1 VVVGCAS
8 TIYGAGIS
16 NAGSL
21 QIERCT
27 IRDNKIT
34 GLTTGGGRTAVGG
47 GIDNSGSMTI
57 TNSTI
62 SGNRVF
68 AGGGGIRNRGTAY
81 ISFSTI
87 TKNVANLGAP
97 DEALNRTTGGGILN
111 FGFIDMNGTIN
122 FGIIVRSG
130 TILAGNIDNRTKS
143 DTRYSPD
150 CYSRT
155 DAYGVFESYGGNL
168 DGIINENCN
177 NLDRGV
183 GQAGTKDNPL
193 DPGLFPL
200 SNWGGPTMTHALRSD
215 SRAIDR
221 GGIGIGFH
229 LGFDQRGEWRQQGF
243 DVDAGAFESPF
254 TSSAFYWPRS
264 VRWSPWV
271 IIIRN
276 DFEMPNIAALNR

>member
-1 VVVGCAS
+1 MDNALTGKASAHYVRPSKKSVGFPSQESSLCLPEPTISPWLTLLTAHCSSSWRSMPACRSGGLGRIAPSSTVITNRGFSTWGNKSQTGYEPVVTIERVTIRNGQAPYSTSPGGGILIYKGTLSLLDCVVVGCAS

-87 TKNVANLGAP
+87 TK
-97 DEALNRTTGGGILN
+97 
-111 FGFIDMNGTIN
+111 
-122 FGIIVRSG
+122 
-130 TILAGNIDNRTKS
+130 K
-143 DTRYSPD
+143 
-150 CYSRT
+150 
-155 DAYGVFESYGGNL
+155 
-168 DGIINENCN
+168 
-177 NLDRGV
+177 
-183 GQAGTKDNPL
+183 
-193 DPGLFPL
+193 
-200 SNWGGPTMTHALRSD
+200 
-215 SRAIDR
+215 
-221 GGIGIGFH
+221 
-229 LGFDQRGEWRQQGF
+229 
-243 DVDAGAFESPF
+243 
-254 TSSAFYWPRS
+254 
-264 VRWSPWV
+264 
-271 IIIRN
+271 
-276 DFEMPNIAALNR
+276 